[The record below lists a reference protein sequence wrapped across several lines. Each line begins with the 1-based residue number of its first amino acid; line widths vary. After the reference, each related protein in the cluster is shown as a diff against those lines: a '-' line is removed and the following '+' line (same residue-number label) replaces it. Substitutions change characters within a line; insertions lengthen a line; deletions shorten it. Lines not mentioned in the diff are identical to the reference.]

1 MGWTI
6 VAHSFALLFRNL
18 GAALKVSLGPFAVT
32 LVFGALAVLA
42 AGGTPA
48 GFAATMAGAEAPPA
62 LALAVIAALVAVV
75 FASAWVAIAWH
86 RFVLA
91 EENPS
96 FLPQIPRKS
105 LGGYVWRSFT
115 LGLMMVVVAFPL
127 SAMGGVVMT
136 LTGLSGLIL
145 AELLVAFVVA
155 TALSYLWLRMAIVLP
170 AVAMGRPLLLSQA
183 WAAGAPYAG
192 EILKAAAIL
201 VGLNLVITRM
211 LELIA
216 FPLWISAIAQ
226 LGLSW
231 ITIMAGTSILT
242 TLYGVLIEKRSLT

>member
-18 GAALKVSLGPFAVT
+18 GAALKVSLGPFGLT
-32 LVFGALAVLA
+32 LAFGVMTVLA
-42 AGGTPA
+42 AGGTPD
-48 GFAATMAGAEAPPA
+48 GFAAILAGAEPPPA
-62 LALAVIAALVAVV
+62 LGLAVIAALIAVI

-91 EENPS
+91 EETPS
-96 FLPQIPRKS
+96 LLPPIPRS
-105 LGGYVWRSFT
+105 ALGGYVWRSFT
-115 LGLMMVVVAFPL
+115 LGLMMVVIALPL
-127 SAMGGVVMT
+127 SGMGGMVLT
-136 LTGLSGLIL
+136 LTGLAGLIL

-170 AVAMGRPLLLSQA
+170 AVAMGRPLTLTQA
-183 WAAGAPYAG
+183 WAAGAPHAA

-216 FPLWISAIAQ
+216 FPGWVDLIAQ

-242 TLYGVLIEKRSLT
+242 TLYGVLIEKRSLR